1 MTSGEETTG
10 TAAERRRGRPRSAA
24 IDDAALAAARDLLAE
39 VGWDQT
45 TMVAIADRAGV
56 GKPALYRR
64 WPSKTHLVFEAVFG
78 WVDEATPV
86 ADATDAAD
94 WIRRSCAYSLE
105 LFGRPEVK
113 AALPG
118 LLAAFRDRADLLATL
133 WTDFGGPGVGMLA
146 DVLRADEKRGE
157 GEGDGAAL
165 DAQATMLFIVG
176 GAMVLRL
183 MMADEDAAG
192 VVARMPDILL
202 GGVERAQPSGGV
214 KRARPSPDEG

>member
-10 TAAERRRGRPRSAA
+10 TAGERRRGRPRSAA
-24 IDDAALAAARDLLAE
+24 IDDAALAAARELLAE

-45 TMVAIADRAGV
+45 TMVAIAERAGV

-78 WVDEATPV
+78 WVADAPPV

-118 LLAAFRDRADLLATL
+118 LLAAFRDRADLLTTL

-146 DVLRADEKRGE
+146 DVLRTGE
-157 GEGDGAAL
+157 GEDGGGAAL
-165 DAQATMLFIVG
+165 DAQATMFFIVG

-202 GGVERAQPSGGV
+202 DGVN
-214 KRARPSPDEG
+214 RARPSS

>member
-1 MTSGEETTG
+1 MTSGEETTE
-10 TAAERRRGRPRSAA
+10 TATERRRGRPRSAA
-24 IDDAALAAARDLLAE
+24 IDGAALAATRELLAE

-78 WVDEATPV
+78 WVDESTPV

-94 WIRRSCAYSLE
+94 WIRRSCGYSLE

-118 LLAAFRDRADLLATL
+118 LLAAFGDRADLLTTL

-146 DVLRADEKRGE
+146 DALRGGE
-157 GEGDGAAL
+157 RPGEDDGAAL

-183 MMADEDAAG
+183 MMADADAAG
-192 VVARMPDILL
+192 VAARMPDILL
-202 GGVERAQPSGGV
+202 GGVAG
-214 KRARPSPDEG
+214 RPPAK

>member
-10 TAAERRRGRPRSAA
+10 PAAERRRGRPRSAA
-24 IDDAALAAARDLLAE
+24 IDEAALSAARELLAE

-45 TMVAIADRAGV
+45 TMVAIAERAGV

-118 LLAAFRDRADLLATL
+118 LLAAFRDRADLLTTL

-146 DVLRADEKRGE
+146 DVLRAGGAP
-157 GEGDGAAL
+157 GEGDDAAL

-202 GGVERAQPSGGV
+202 DGVAG
-214 KRARPSPDEG
+214 RPPAK